1 MCFFGWLLL
10 EPATEKGLK
19 AINLIIESLYA
30 GGRIDHAHHENRA
43 YHALTDTLAMQDA
56 VEMAINKTNIED
68 TLIVVTADHSHAF
81 SMAGYPDLSND
92 ILGI

>member
-1 MCFFGWLLL
+1 MNLMIHLLS
-10 EPATEKGLK
+10 P
-19 AINLIIESLYA
+19 

-43 YHALTDTLAMQDA
+43 YHALTDTLALQDA

-92 ILGI
+92 ILGIKT